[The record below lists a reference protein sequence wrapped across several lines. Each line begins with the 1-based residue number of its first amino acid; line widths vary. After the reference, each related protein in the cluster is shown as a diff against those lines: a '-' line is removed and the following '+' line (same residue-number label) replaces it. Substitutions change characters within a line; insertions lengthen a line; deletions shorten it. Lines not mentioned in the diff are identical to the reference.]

1 MAISLLFTSGKGG
14 TGKTTLTQCVARA
27 LCRRKKN
34 VLVLE
39 LDSGLRGLD
48 LMLGVSDRV
57 VFDLSDVLCGRC
69 KPSKAIVSC
78 FAEPGSLHL
87 IAAPLDA
94 SFEPPRGRLDRFI
107 HSALSYY
114 DFVLVDG
121 SAGIGR
127 STEIAGS
134 VCSGALIVSACD
146 PITVRDG
153 AKVSDSLRGLPRRMI
168 LNRFL
173 RRQLCGDLADIDAL
187 IDRVGVQLISVVPED
202 PAVPYFCSRGLAL
215 PRESPAAQEIEDLTS
230 RLLGESVP
238 LRENRLV

>member
-1 MAISLLFTSGKGG
+1 M
-14 TGKTTLTQCVARA
+14 
-27 LCRRKKN
+27 
-34 VLVLE
+34 
-39 LDSGLRGLD
+39 
-48 LMLGVSDRV
+48 
-57 VFDLSDVLCGRC
+57 
-69 KPSKAIVSC
+69 
-78 FAEPGSLHL
+78 FAAPGNLHL
-87 IAAPLDA
+87 IAARSTL
-94 SFEPPRGRLDRFI
+94 FEPPRGRLDRFI

-202 PAVPYFCSRGLAL
+202 PAVPYFCSTGLAL
-215 PRESPAAQEIEDLTS
+215 PRESPAAQEIEDLQAVFWRIRTFAGKPP
-230 RLLGESVP
+230 RLTVLDP
-238 LRENRLV
+238 